1 MRFRGPEKE
10 DCGRTG
16 TGQPLPLRE
25 RGALLAASGPKARP
39 EQKKPAA
46 GRANGAGQI
55 TGKKTEMGRT
65 PP

>member
-16 TGQPLPLRE
+16 TGSRS
-25 RGALLAASGPKARP
+25 RSGKGGALLAASGPKARP